1 MSYRRNNNATRRR
14 SRSAERYRGGRR
26 DGDRRDGDRRKTDE
40 RKRRGRTPS
49 ESSSRSR
56 RQGRSYSKS
65 SSSRSSSK
73 SSKSSLLSELSA
85 APQQKPLY
93 LRLANLSRNVTPSVL
108 TEILS
113 HFGDL
118 RSLDFV
124 PHHPGT
130 SKLKGV
136 AYARFSTAEEARAAL
151 ECLAPGTKS
160 SPEKRGDDQEEER
173 KESKIKDT
181 EEKQASSEE
190 EASEKESDEDSKKSR
205 KEESKD
211 QDKVD
216 DKEEQV
222 TWIDGRKI
230 VVECLDEKL
239 AEDLPKKK
247 KSRSRSRARPVRSSR
262 DRRRR
267 SPS

>member
-1 MSYRRNNNATRRR
+1 
-14 SRSAERYRGGRR
+14 
-26 DGDRRDGDRRKTDE
+26 
-40 RKRRGRTPS
+40 
-49 ESSSRSR
+49 
-56 RQGRSYSKS
+56 
-65 SSSRSSSK
+65 
-73 SSKSSLLSELSA
+73 
-85 APQQKPLY
+85 LY

-130 SKLKGV
+130 TKLKGV

-151 ECLAPGTKS
+151 ECLATGTKS
-160 SPEKRGDDQEEER
+160 SPEKRGKGVSIDQEEER
-173 KESKIKDT
+173 KESEVKDT
-181 EEKQASSEE
+181 EEKQVSSEE
-190 EASEKESDEDSKKSR
+190 EASEKESDEDSKKRR

-211 QDKVD
+211 QDKGSE
-216 DKEEQV
+216 KEEQV

-230 VVECLDEKL
+230 VVECLEEKL
-239 AEDLPKKK
+239 PEDMPQKKI
-247 KSRSRSRARPVRSSR
+247 SRSRSRARPLRSSR